1 MSRVLRA
8 MPNGSLLMLVLF
20 VSVLLSAIAV
30 AYCAHWNRQL
40 LNELYGELS
49 VRDKAQA
56 EWGRLILEQ
65 STWTAHSRIETL
77 ATEQLRMHIPAAA
90 DVRLVRLLRRSRLDS
105 LLPMRM
111 QRRLPSIMTRTSLKV
126 F

>member
-1 MSRVLRA
+1 MNTLRRA
-8 MPNGSLLMLVLF
+8 MPNGSLMMLVLF
-20 VSVLLSAIAV
+20 IAVLLSAIAV
-30 AYCAHWNRQL
+30 AYSAHWNRQL

-77 ATEQLRMHIPAAA
+77 ATEQLKMLIPEAA
-90 DVRLVRLLRRSRLDS
+90 DVRLVA
-105 LLPMRM
+105 
-111 QRRLPSIMTRTSLKV
+111 Q
-126 F
+126 

>member
-1 MSRVLRA
+1 MNQLRRG

-20 VSVLLSAIAV
+20 IAVLISAIAV
-30 AYCAHWNRQL
+30 AYSAHWNRQL

-77 ATEQLRMHIPAAA
+77 ASEQLKMHIPEAGA
-90 DVRLVRLLRRSRLDS
+90 VRLVA
-105 LLPMRM
+105 P
-111 QRRLPSIMTRTSLKV
+111 
-126 F
+126 

>member
-1 MSRVLRA
+1 MSQLRRS
-8 MPNGSLLMLVLF
+8 MPNGSLLMLMLF
-20 VSVLLSAIAV
+20 VATLLSAIGV
-30 AYCAHWNRQL
+30 AYSAHWNRQL

-77 ATEQLRMHIPAAA
+77 ASEQLNMYIPEAL
-90 DVRLVRLLRRSRLDS
+90 DVRLVA
-105 LLPMRM
+105 P
-111 QRRLPSIMTRTSLKV
+111 
-126 F
+126 

>member
-1 MSRVLRA
+1 MNQLRRA

-20 VSVLLSAIAV
+20 IAVLLSAIAV
-30 AYCAHWNRQL
+30 SYSAHWNRQL

-77 ATEQLRMHIPAAA
+77 AADQLKMQIPAAA
-90 DVRLVRLLRRSRLDS
+90 EVRLVA
-105 LLPMRM
+105 P
-111 QRRLPSIMTRTSLKV
+111 
-126 F
+126 